1 MNTLPPQAQDRVLS
15 TLNNDGSRRKVR
27 PQLANGVWLKRRFWL
42 AWSLIGLF
50 VALPFLQIK
59 GKPAVLLDLPARTF
73 TFFGATLRPTDSQ
86 LLMVVMLAIFLTI
99 FVLTALFG
107 RVWCGWGCPQ
117 TVYMEFVFRPI
128 ERLFEGN
135 RSAQLQRDE
144 RGGWDARRIAKFGV
158 YAVLSVVVAHI
169 FLAYFVPVS
178 VLHLWMLQEPSKHP
192 AGFGAVLATSA
203 LMFFDFAYFREQMC
217 VVICPYAR
225 LQSALLD
232 RQSLVVAYDAK
243 RGEPRGKLSKIK
255 TSDLSI
261 GDCIDCKACVTTCP
275 TGIDIRDGLQMEC
288 LSCTQCIDACDNV
301 MAKIHRP
308 RGLIRYSSQAALAG
322 EKPKPFRVRVALYV
336 LGLLALGGVFA
347 LFVQQRG
354 SAEITVLRGI
364 GAPFTVQAD
373 GNVNN
378 QVRIKIYNHSG
389 KKRSYAIS
397 LENTE
402 GVQFIAPENPLRVGS
417 GETRTTSTFAI
428 VARQQLRDGEKSIV
442 IEVDDGQGAIRHLP
456 FELLG
461 PKER

>member
-27 PQLANGVWLKRRFWL
+27 PQLAKGLWLTRRFWL
-42 AWSLIGLF
+42 AWSLISLF

-59 GKPAVLLDLPARTF
+59 GKPAVLLDLPARAF

-99 FVLTALFG
+99 FLLTALFG

-135 RSAQLQRDE
+135 RSAQMQRDA
-144 RGGWDARRIAKFGV
+144 RGGWDAHRLAKFGV

-178 VLHLWMLQEPSKHP
+178 VLQLWMLQEPSKHP
-192 AGFGAVLATSA
+192 GGFGVVMATSA

-232 RQSLVVAYDAK
+232 RQSLVVAYDTK

-255 TSDLSI
+255 ASDLSI
-261 GDCIDCKACVTTCP
+261 GDCIDCKACVITCP

-301 MAKIHRP
+301 MDKIHRP

-322 EKPKPFRVRVALYV
+322 ERPKRFRIRIALYV
-336 LGLLALGGVFA
+336 AGLLALAGVFA

-389 KKRSYAIS
+389 QKRSYAIS

-402 GVQFIAPENPLRVGS
+402 GVQFIAPENPLIVENGK
-417 GETRTTSTFAI
+417 TQTTSTFAI
-428 VARQQLRDGEKSIV
+428 VARQQLHAGEKAIV
-442 IEVDDGQGAIRHLP
+442 IQVDDGQGSVRRLP

-461 PKER
+461 PGEK